1 MHGTLDEQQV
11 DGVLTGIAPV
21 SEMYDYATNVR
32 SYTHGNGTL
41 ELEIVGYYP
50 CHNSIDIISHQKYDP
65 VSDLENTPQSVFCA
79 HGAGYTVD
87 WKDVPATMHCEYF
100 WNGMN

>member
-1 MHGTLDEQQV
+1 MIFNECMVLWMKQQV

-41 ELEIVGYYP
+41 ELEIAGYYP
-50 CHNSIDIISHQKYDP
+50 CHNPIDVISQQNYDP
-65 VSDLENTPQSVFCA
+65 VSDF
-79 HGAGYTVD
+79 GKYTSIRFLCS
-87 WKDVPATMHCEYF
+87 WSWIYS
-100 WNGMN
+100 